1 MPPFQVFR
9 YTGFSKGLYAPANI
23 FDQPKGS
30 LPRISNMLFTE
41 RGGLVTVDGTH
52 QICTP
57 GPSLATLGFVT
68 SGQVA
73 SGQPPAPVVVG
84 ATSADINY
92 PGGITP
98 GSLTLPLPS
107 GLQVGDV
114 VVGWVTNE
122 FFGSPGVG
130 FSCPVANTPSGW
142 NLSQTFSNVL
152 GTMGIFFRVI
162 DGTEGSTVTFS
173 ATGTA
178 GGFSH
183 PNITA
188 LLVGLSGA
196 NKLKTI
202 DVTSYG
208 NFLAGSSGC
217 VIPGVV
223 TTAQNDL
230 LIMMLQMQQITSPDP
245 PAGTVQDTLLQDSIS
260 GRTAAAWSTAFVG
273 PGATG
278 NFLCP
283 TDFGPL
289 IQSEQSMIGVGAG
302 NPPDGNLEGFPL
314 TASGAITP
322 KPIIEGSATLL
333 TAPQGC
339 IYDSSGNLWIADRLC
354 NDRGAILEF
363 TVPGSRSGDSAPAVV
378 LSGALTFITS
388 PYDVAVDGNGRIYV
402 ANHGGGNVLIFPSGS
417 SGNVGPSLIIG
428 GTNTGLVAPIAVA
441 VDSAGNVYVLDDG
454 VDAIYIWKAGLT
466 GNVAA
471 SAIISGANTQLANPL
486 ALRIS
491 PAGTVWVATA
501 KTASVN
507 AKLLG
512 FSATAAG
519 NAAPSTV
526 ITTTALNPDSGLG
539 GPTGLAFDAAGNFY
553 VAVLANQTVLQLAA
567 NATGAATPAEI
578 ITGFTNGPYGVAA
591 VQ

>member
-1 MPPFQVFR
+1 
-9 YTGFSKGLYAPANI
+9 
-23 FDQPKGS
+23 
-30 LPRISNMLFTE
+30 MLFTE

-52 QICTP
+52 QICIP

-73 SGQPPAPVVVG
+73 SGQPPAPVV
-84 ATSADINY
+84 
-92 PGGITP
+92 
-98 GSLTLPLPS
+98 PS
-107 GLQVGDV
+107 GGTVGDV
-114 VVGWVTNE
+114 PYRVNPAVLSLALPAVNPGDIVFAILVNNLYE
-122 FFGSPGVG
+122 PGVG
-130 FSCPVANTPSGW
+130 DVCQPAAAPSGW
-142 NLSQTFSNVL
+142 TLANTYFAEQATTIAVFYRII
-152 GTMGIFFRVI
+152 T
-162 DGTEGSTVTFS
+162 GTEGSSVTF
-173 ATGTA
+173 TA
-178 GGFSH
+178 NNPQGGFRSS
-183 PNITA
+183 NLAGA
-188 LLVGLSGA
+188 LIPVRGA
-196 NKLKTI
+196 NQFKTVDLI
-202 DVTSYG
+202 GFSE
-208 NFLAGSSGC
+208 NFG
-217 VIPGVV
+217 GVSDTCGANGI
-223 TTAQNDL
+223 TTTEQNDL
-230 LIMMLQMQQITSPDP
+230 LLIMMAPEDGVFSPGA
-245 PAGTVQDTLLQDSIS
+245 PAGATQVALLQDE
-260 GRTAAAWSTAFVG
+260 TNEQTLAVWSKPFAG
-273 PGATG
+273 PGPTG
-278 NFLCP
+278 NFLSP
-283 TDFGPL
+283 SGWGTSL
-289 IQSEQSMIGVGAG
+289 IQATQAVIGVGAG